1 MTVFCMVEGLGANAY
16 SVSRSPHHGPNPNP
30 NPNPNPSPTPI
41 QVSRALAMAA
51 TPPLAVLVLGTRV
64 SASFLLASGAVALGG
79 HLYARYQPGAR
90 PHAARPTSPASADVR
105 EDAVARRAEPG
116 YSAGYSASYSAARGD
131 DSGEDDVTAP
141 LVQP

>member
-1 MTVFCMVEGLGANAY
+1 
-16 SVSRSPHHGPNPNP
+16 
-30 NPNPNPSPTPI
+30 
-41 QVSRALAMAA
+41 MAA

-90 PHAARPTSPASADVR
+90 PHAARATSPASADVR
-105 EDAVARRAEPG
+105 DDAVVRRAQHG
-116 YSAGYSASYSAARGD
+116 YSAGYSASYIAARGD
-131 DSGEDDVTAP
+131 DSGEYDVTAP